1 MQDNQDDSFFGLYSQ
16 DEDMDRILK
25 KLLDENAISM
35 GWSEEEDDFVFWMD
49 EDKQARHDLAH
60 PG

>member
-1 MQDNQDDSFFGLYSQ
+1 MQDKPYFGLYSQ
-16 DEDMDRILK
+16 DEELDRIFK
-25 KLLDENAISM
+25 KLIDENAISM

-49 EDKQARHDLAH
+49 EAQQLRHDLAH

>member
-1 MQDNQDDSFFGLYSQ
+1 MKNNQDDSYLGLFSQ

-35 GWSEEEDDFVFWMD
+35 GWSDEEEDFVFWMD
-49 EDKQARHDLAH
+49 EAQKSRHDLAH